1 MVTLMRRRPL
11 LLSSAIMILLTL
23 GGVCFAFF
31 STPAEPLPHV
41 SVITT
46 RTPFSAAV
54 LLAKERGWFSEAGVE
69 VTLIDRVSGKEG
81 LAELTDGVADYAT
94 AADTPI
100 MFSLLKSLPI
110 KVIAT
115 VSLSTD
121 TLTIVARRD
130 RGIQSSL
137 DLQGKRIGFAMGT
150 SSQYFLDTFLE
161 FRTIKADAVTRTPL
175 KPSELVQALIDGKV
189 DAISAWT
196 PLNHQAMKALGDNGQ
211 ELRVGNIFRWSWNL
225 VARNESIARNATTQR
240 VLTAL
245 VRASEALKSDPQTCA
260 RDLAPILALSP
271 EQILQT
277 WDHTLFDVTLDQ
289 SLILCL
295 ELQARWAMSTGL
307 TEQKEVPNFLPAISS
322 QALRAVDSSAVT
334 LIDGDSH
341 Q

>member
-1 MVTLMRRRPL
+1 MFAGMRRRPL
-11 LLSSAIMILLTL
+11 LLSTAVMILLVL
-23 GGVCFAFF
+23 GSVCFVFF
-31 STPAEPLPHV
+31 PTPADPLPQV
-41 SVITT
+41 SMITT
-46 RTPFSAAV
+46 RTPLSAAI

-69 VTLIDRVSGKEG
+69 VTLIERASGKEG

-100 MFSLLKSLPI
+100 MFSLLKSMPF

-115 VSLSTD
+115 ISLSTD

-161 FRTIKADAVTRTPL
+161 FRAIKADAIICIPL
-175 KPSELVQALIDGKV
+175 KPIELVQALIDGKV

-196 PLNHQAMKALGDNGQ
+196 PFNHEALEALGDKGQ

-225 VARNESIARNATTQR
+225 VARNESIARNVTTQR
-240 VLTAL
+240 LLTAL
-245 VRASEALKSDPQTCA
+245 VRASQALKNDPQTCA

-289 SLILCL
+289 SLVLSL

>member
-1 MVTLMRRRPL
+1 ML
-11 LLSSAIMILLTL
+11 LAS
-23 GGVCFAFF
+23 VFF
-31 STPAEPLPHV
+31 SIFSSPAEPLPHV
-41 SVITT
+41 FVITT

-54 LLAKERGWFSEAGVE
+54 LLAKERGWFNEAGVE
-69 VTLIDRVSGKEG
+69 VTLIDRASGKEG

-100 MFSLLKSLPI
+100 MFSLLKSLPF

-115 VSLSTD
+115 ISLSTD

-130 RGIQSSL
+130 RGIQSSA
-137 DLQGKRIGFAMGT
+137 DLHGKRIGFALGT

-161 FRTIKADAVTRTPL
+161 FRTIRTDEVIRVPL
-175 KPSELVQALIDGKV
+175 KPNELVQALIDGKV
-189 DAISAWT
+189 DAISSWT
-196 PLNHQAMKALGDNGQ
+196 PLNHQAMEALGDRGQ

-225 VARNESIARNATTQR
+225 VARNESIARNVTTQR
-240 VLTAL
+240 LITAL
-245 VRASEALKSDPQTCA
+245 VRASQALKSDPQTCA
-260 RDLAPILALSP
+260 RDLSPILALSP

-289 SLILCL
+289 SLILSL
-295 ELQARWAMSTGL
+295 ELQARWAMGTGL